1 MNAEIKTHFE
11 AYINDVD
18 FDVEVEYLLILKI
31 MRELEREVGDPITS
45 FFVVE
50 FVTEFV
56 FELVRV
62 EKLDMSLLED
72 GWNFGP
78 FKEKLFKKFGF
89 ISNVRRI
96 IKAEKTAYIRGKE
109 NSSFVG
115 VET

>member
-18 FDVEVEYLLILKI
+18 FDVEAEYLLILKI
-31 MRELEREVGDPITS
+31 MRELERVGDPITS

-62 EKLDMSLLED
+62 EKLNMSLLED

>member
-1 MNAEIKTHFE
+1 MNSEIKTHFE
-11 AYINDVD
+11 GYINGVD
-18 FDVEVEYLLILKI
+18 FDVEAEYLLILKV
-31 MRELEREVGDPITS
+31 MKELEREVGEPITS

-62 EKLDMSLLED
+62 EKLNPSLLKD
-72 GWNFGP
+72 GWSFDP

-96 IKAEKTAYIRGKE
+96 IKAEKTAIRGMEK
-109 NSSFVG
+109 VVD
-115 VET
+115 VE

>member
-18 FDVEVEYLLILKI
+18 FDVEAEYLLIL

-56 FELVRV
+56 FELVQV